1 MGTRGPKRTR
11 EERLEELE
19 EAVND
24 AILAETTT
32 DRVLSLLLELTITSI
47 TEERPLFPNPLDEPL
62 FYKRHFRKW
71 VEEGLREAADI
82 QKAMKPPE
90 D

>member
-1 MGTRGPKRTR
+1 MGTRRPKRTR

-24 AILAETTT
+24 AVLTETTD
-32 DRVLSLLLELTITSI
+32 DRVLAFLLELTITSL

-62 FYKRHFRKW
+62 LYRRHFRKW
-71 VEEGLREAADI
+71 VEEGLREATDI
-82 QKAMKPPE
+82 QKAMEPPE